1 MQRSRFTPRGRHAV
15 TLLTA
20 ALCTG
25 AALLGLA
32 RPARAADPGW
42 QPFVWGEAE
51 VVPGAG
57 KVKAG
62 ILLPITV
69 DGVACWGQLDTGAP
83 GGVIWTRPAGA
94 GPADRTVV
102 VETAGR
108 RRTTQAS
115 AAQLVGLRGGNC
127 KAEMIAT
134 IGNAFFD
141 DGTLAL
147 DLKEGRFRFAP
158 VSLLG
163 DDPRALPF
171 DYARWSGGEGGHIVV
186 KVGLPNGQSAD
197 AMLDTGAASFG
208 LTTLAPADWDMLT
221 DGVPLRAS
229 PTVQSLTVNSWG
241 ERITCYTTAAPGTLD
256 VGPGLPVPHFSV
268 SYCAHPFRP
277 GQKLA
282 GVLGLRHLNERVV
295 TVDYRA
301 RRWRIGD

>member
-1 MQRSRFTPRGRHAV
+1 M
-15 TLLTA
+15 LTA

-25 AALLGLA
+25 AAMLGLA
-32 RPARAADPGW
+32 PPARAADTDW
-42 QPFVWGEAE
+42 QPFVWAEAE
-51 VVPGAG
+51 IVPGAG

-83 GGVIWTRPAGA
+83 GGVIWTRPAGTE
-94 GPADRTVV
+94 PADRTVV
-102 VETAGR
+102 VEAAGR

-115 AAQLVGLRGGNC
+115 AAQLVGLQGGNC
-127 KAEMIAT
+127 KAELIAT

-147 DLKEGRFRFAP
+147 DLKESRFRFAP

-163 DDPRALPF
+163 DDPRARPF

-186 KVGLPNGQSAD
+186 KVGLPDGQSAD

-208 LTTLAPADWDMLT
+208 LTTLAPADWNMLT
-221 DGVPLRAS
+221 NGVPLRAS
-229 PTVQSLTVNSWG
+229 PTVQSFTANSWG
-241 ERITCYTTAAPGTLD
+241 ERPTCYTTTAPGTLD
-256 VGPGLPVPHFSV
+256 VGPGLPVPQFSV

-282 GVLGLRHLNERVV
+282 GVLGLRYLNERVV

>member
-1 MQRSRFTPRGRHAV
+1 MQHWMSAHRSRNAAV
-15 TLLTA
+15 A
-20 ALCTG
+20 AAICIGG
-25 AALLGLA
+25 AAFVPVPA
-32 RPARAADPGW
+32 ARAAETDW
-42 QPFVWGEAE
+42 QPFGWGEVE
-51 VVPGAG
+51 VVPGTG

-62 ILLPITV
+62 IVLPITV

-83 GGVIWTRPAGA
+83 GGVIWTRAAGRE
-94 GPADRTVV
+94 PADVTVT
-102 VETAGR
+102 VEIAGQ

-115 AAQLVGLRGGNC
+115 SAQLVGLRGGNC
-127 KAEMIAT
+127 KAEAIAT

-147 DLKEGRFRFAP
+147 DLKDGRFRFAAA
-158 VSLLG
+158 SLLR

-186 KVGLPNGQSAD
+186 KVGLPNGQRAD

-221 DGVPLRAS
+221 DGTPLRAG
-229 PTVQSLTVNSWG
+229 PAVQTFAVNSWG
-241 ERITCYTTAAPGTLD
+241 QQITCYTTVAPGTLD
-256 VGPGLPVPHFSV
+256 IGPGLSVPHFSV
-268 SYCAHPFRP
+268 SYCAKPFQP
-277 GQKLA
+277 GQKLV